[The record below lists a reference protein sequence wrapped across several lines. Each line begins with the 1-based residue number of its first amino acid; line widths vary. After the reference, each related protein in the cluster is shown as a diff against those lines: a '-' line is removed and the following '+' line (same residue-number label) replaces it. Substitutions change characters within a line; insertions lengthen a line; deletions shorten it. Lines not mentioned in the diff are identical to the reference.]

1 MRAGQHAA
9 RRRPHRPAVVV
20 FAAVAVAVAEGG
32 DEGGVDG
39 HAREELADLGWQRLL
54 LMRSSYFRLYR
65 ARLKGFGQVERMLQA
80 SSGRCGKQQQL
91 QNSLNLAEAL
101 LPSPVVL

>member
-32 DEGGVDG
+32 DEGGVDR
-39 HAREELADLGWQRLL
+39 HAREELADLGRQRLL
-54 LMRSSYFRLYR
+54 LREVDLLTLHFTDSSP
-65 ARLKGFGQVERMLQA
+65 
-80 SSGRCGKQQQL
+80 
-91 QNSLNLAEAL
+91 N
-101 LPSPVVL
+101 